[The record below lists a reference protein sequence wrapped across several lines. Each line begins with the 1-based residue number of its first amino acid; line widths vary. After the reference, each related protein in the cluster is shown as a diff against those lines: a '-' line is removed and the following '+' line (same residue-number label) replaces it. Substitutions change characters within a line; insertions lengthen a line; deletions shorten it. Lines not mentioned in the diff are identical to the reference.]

1 MNVVYEEFNDIDELL
16 KTLSTRPNNIIMRDS
31 HSSEKKEDSF
41 SKTKSY
47 EEATD
52 LLKNGYTDILE
63 DVKSAVRRNNK
74 FIYQYQDRQRKV
86 KNMPIGFI
94 PNVPNALQNKPDA
107 MINIIHKPKKRK
119 TINIIYA
126 MSGSCSESADV
137 FIKAG
142 AALVSALNL
151 IEISGIQTRLSVSF
165 MASESSY
172 GFFDFYSRK
181 TRDEDKQFIFPILR
195 IKNYGERFNLTKIC
209 FPMAHPSMFRRIGFK
224 YLETCPQLTDSNFAN
239 GYGRVPE
246 LNEIRKIIN
255 TDENTYILNTSF
267 IKENDYDI
275 HRILK
280 ELEVVI

>member
-1 MNVVYEEFNDIDELL
+1 MNIVYEEFNDIDELL
-16 KTLSTRPNNIIMRDS
+16 KTLSTRSNNAIMRDN
-31 HSSEKKEDSF
+31 HSSEKEGDSF
-41 SKTKSY
+41 SKTSSY
-47 EEATD
+47 KEATD

-126 MSGSCSESADV
+126 MSGSCGESADV
-137 FIKAG
+137 FVKAG

-165 MASESSY
+165 MASESSRS
-172 GFFDFYSRK
+172 FFSFYPETK
-181 TRDEDKQFIFPILR
+181 DEDKQFIFPILR
-195 IKNYGERFNLTKIC
+195 VKNYGERFNLTKIC

-239 GYGRVPE
+239 GYGRVPD
-246 LNEIRKIIN
+246 LNEIREIMN

-275 HRILK
+275 HKILK

>member
-1 MNVVYEEFNDIDELL
+1 MNVVYEEFNDIEELL
-16 KTLSTRPNNIIMRDS
+16 ETLASRPNNEIMKNE
-31 HSSEKKEDSF
+31 HSSEKEQASF
-41 SKTKSY
+41 SKTSSY
-47 EEATD
+47 KEATD
-52 LLKNGYTDILE
+52 LLRNGYTEILE

-94 PNVPNALQNKPDA
+94 PNVPNALQNKPDS
-107 MINIIHKPKKRK
+107 MINILQKPKKRK

-126 MSGSCSESADV
+126 MSGSCGESADV
-137 FIKAG
+137 FVKAG

-165 MASESSY
+165 MASESSQ
-172 GFFDFYSRK
+172 GFFSFGPATK
-181 TRDEDKQFIFPILR
+181 EEDKQLIFPVLR
-195 IKNYGERFNLTKIC
+195 VKNYGERFNLTKIC

-224 YLETCPQLTDSNFAN
+224 YLETCPQLTDSNFAS

-246 LNEIRKIIN
+246 LGKIREIVN
-255 TDENTYILNTSF
+255 TDENTYILNTRL
-267 IKENDYDI
+267 IKDSGYDI
-275 HRILK
+275 HKILK